1 MVCLGKIGFINLGDD
16 CGVDKTPSKKIN
28 VKVESSSST
37 NLNNSLKSIQ
47 SSQTNAVL
55 NQIQNVAIRG
65 SCCVPLQISQKL
77 KAIVIDNNK
86 MSVNFKTAMASQL
99 TNDINKVMDG
109 VEKSVNDI
117 LKGPG
122 GTNLKA
128 AVNVSLNKMNSQNK
142 IANIISEK
150 VSNTIANQGQNIY
163 IDCGTGD
170 IPLPTP
176 PSNMADSGCFITQ
189 EFVFNQLTNNIMEA
203 VFTSISNDEGV
214 MNVLKDIKKD
224 MDKPTTEEVKI
235 TVEEEKKILGLDKT
249 TAKILAGIILFL
261 VLILFLFKLVF

>member
-28 VKVESSSST
+28 VKVESTSST

-47 SSQTNAVL
+47 STQTNAVL

-77 KAIVIDNNK
+77 KAIVIDNSK
-86 MSVNFKTAMASQL
+86 MSVNFKSAMASGL

-117 LKGPG
+117 LKSPG

-128 AVNVSLNKMNSQNK
+128 AVNVALNKMNSQNK

-150 VSNTIANQGQNIY
+150 ISNTIANQGQNIY

-170 IPLPTP
+170 IPLP
-176 PSNMADSGCFITQ
+176 PSPENMGDTGCFITQ

-203 VFTSISNDEGV
+203 VFTSISNDDNV
-214 MNVLKDIKKD
+214 MNVLKDIKKE
-224 MDKPTTEEVKI
+224 MDKPIGEEVKLN
-235 TVEEEKKILGLDKT
+235 VEEEKKILGLDKNV
-249 TAKILAGIILFL
+249 AKILAGIILFL

>member
-150 VSNTIANQGQNIY
+150 VSNTIANQGQNIN
-163 IDCGTGD
+163 IECGEE
-170 IPLPTP
+170 IPTP
-176 PSNMADSGCFITQ
+176 KPPAGSGLPDTGCYISQSFLY
-189 EFVFNQLTNNIMEA
+189 EQLANNIMETMMSDIIKDEK
-203 VFTSISNDEGV
+203 VDEIIS
-214 MNVLKDIKKD
+214 
-224 MDKPTTEEVKI
+224 KI
-235 TVEEEKKILGLDKT
+235 SQKNITPQLQKTGKFERTPMSWFESNIETIGLIL
-249 TAKILAGIILFL
+249 LAGG
-261 VLILFLFKLVF
+261 FKDEVQRLNN